1 MKSSLYYVFNLITFH
16 SIQMRFT
23 LHLFLYGVLIPLF
36 LGVLIYIL
44 FRTENL
50 VYNNWIQFNLSY
62 FSALNNIRYWSQLY
76 DFLPIWFIY
85 SLPDGLWIFSLNSFI
100 ILLWNREITLSLFVW
115 LLTIILLAMCHELL
129 QKFNIIRGT
138 FDIYDMI
145 FYLIGGIL
153 PPIIFLKIKTNQN
166 ENL

>member
-1 MKSSLYYVFNLITFH
+1 MYLISFYH

-23 LHLFLYGVLIPLF
+23 SQPFLYGVLTPLF
-36 LGVLIYIL
+36 LGGLIYIL

-50 VYNNWIQFNLSY
+50 VYNNWIQVDFSY
-62 FSALNNIRYWSQLY
+62 FYVLNNIKYGGQLY
-76 DFLPIWFIY
+76 DFLPVWFVY

-100 ILLWNREITLSLFVW
+100 ILLWNREVTLSLFVW
-115 LLTIILLAMCHELL
+115 LLAIILLAMCHELL

-153 PPIIFLKIKTNQN
+153 PPIIFMKIKINQN